1 MKTDSGLTVTSII
14 VYITAMVIV
23 IGTIASITS
32 FFYTNVSNLDD
43 NSNNMS
49 EITKFHMYFLEET
62 TKMNNS
68 IMTLNDTLVSFATGN
83 TFIYQNNIIYFNN
96 IKICDNI
103 SNLQFAKEEVN
114 DKTIIKVL
122 ITIGQD
128 NEYTKTIKYVL
139 NSNM

>member
-83 TFIYQNNIIYFNN
+83 TFIYQNNSIYFNN

>member
-83 TFIYQNNIIYFNN
+83 TFIYQNNSIYFNN

-103 SNLQFAKEEVN
+103 SNLQFARKEVN